1 MALVFTGLATGA
13 KVMQLFAAICIIFQP
28 VATAR
33 EIIENCQELARCI
46 KMIFMEINRIID
58 FFLDLFPDLQRLQ
71 RVHAGREQR
80 RPTSSSTSSRIFKN
94 YTLAEIKDYTNNFD
108 LALLIGQ
115 GVAGKVYKGKLHDGR
130 EVAVKRL
137 QDGLRRAQDTFG
149 MELAL
154 IQPLGHDH
162 IVRLVGSCAEG
173 EERILV
179 YEHMENGTLRDHLTN
194 NEASPSWITR
204 VLVLLGAARGI
215 RHLHRKEIIH
225 GNLTS
230 SNILLDRSFTPRVS
244 GFGAAVR
251 RAPGAVSQAVDVVQ
265 TEGYQDP
272 EYPDSGHVRP
282 ETDVYSFG
290 VVMLEVLTGK
300 PPVVDTNTMLV
311 PWAQSSIRAGKLG
324 DVLDRRPAANPS
336 RSQLRA
342 LQLVAETAV
351 SCLCLDG
358 DNRLPVAVVVRKL
371 ERALD
376 VICNAE

>member
-1 MALVFTGLATGA
+1 
-13 KVMQLFAAICIIFQP
+13 
-28 VATAR
+28 
-33 EIIENCQELARCI
+33 
-46 KMIFMEINRIID
+46 MIFMEINRIID
-58 FFLDLFPDLQRLQ
+58 FFLDLFPDLQR
-71 RVHAGREQR
+71 VHAGREQR
-80 RPTSSSTSSRIFKN
+80 RSTSSSTSSRIFKN

-115 GVAGKVYKGKLHDGR
+115 GVSGKVYKGKLHDGR

-179 YEHMENGTLRDHLTN
+179 YEHIENGTLRDHLTN

-215 RHLHRKEIIH
+215 RHLHRRKEIIH

-230 SNILLDRSFTPRVS
+230 SNILLDRSFTPRVF

-251 RAPGAVSQAVDVVQ
+251 RRPDGRVPRPGVSGLRPCQAG
-265 TEGYQDP
+265 EA
-272 EYPDSGHVRP
+272 

-290 VVMLEVLTGK
+290 VVVLEVLTGK

-311 PWAQSSIRAGKLG
+311 PWAQSSIRARKLG

-358 DNRLPVAVVVRKL
+358 DNRLPIAVVVRKL

>member
-13 KVMQLFAAICIIFQP
+13 KVFAAICIIFQP

-33 EIIENCQELARCI
+33 EIIANCQELARCI

-58 FFLDLFPDLQRLQ
+58 FFLDLFPDLQR
-71 RVHAGREQR
+71 VHAGREQR
-80 RPTSSSTSSRIFKN
+80 RSTSSSTSSRIFKN

-115 GVAGKVYKGKLHDGR
+115 GVSGKVYKGKLHDGR

-137 QDGLRRAQDTFG
+137 EDGLRRAQDTFG

-179 YEHMENGTLRDHLTN
+179 YDHMDNGTLRDHLTN

-204 VLVLLGAARGI
+204 VQVLLGAARGI
-215 RHLHRKEIIH
+215 KHLHRKEIIQ

-230 SNILLDRSFTPRVS
+230 SDILLDRSLTLRVS

-251 RAPGAVSQAVDVVQ
+251 RAPGAMSQAVDVVQ

-272 EYPDSGHVRP
+272 EYPGSGHVRP